1 MASRTRDKRREI
13 RSHRSH
19 HVRPDAAGG
28 FAGTPAPDG
37 PTRVARCA
45 CRRAPRPTFGTA
57 AIRPHVATMMH
68 AYAETC
74 GPCGAA

>member
-1 MASRTRDKRREI
+1 MGSSRTRDKRREI
-13 RSHRSH
+13 RSL
-19 HVRPDAAGG
+19 HVRPDAAAR

-57 AIRPHVATMMH
+57 AIRPHVATRMH
-68 AYAETC
+68 AYAEFG
-74 GPCGAA
+74 GPRGAA

>member
-13 RSHRSH
+13 RSH
-19 HVRPDAAGG
+19 HVRPDAAAG

-37 PTRVARCA
+37 PTRDARYA
-45 CRRAPRPTFGTA
+45 CRRAPRPAFGTA
-57 AIRPHVATMMH
+57 TIRPHVATTMH

-74 GPCGAA
+74 GPCSAA